1 MKYLMLLAGKGTRL
15 GNVGRYIP
23 KCLLVYKNS
32 NIISYHI
39 NIAKR
44 FDKIIGVIGHKGNLI
59 ETMYPNITYYFNKD
73 YEKTNMVKS
82 FMCAKSEFDDDM
94 IIAYGDII
102 YNKSILQELVDID
115 DDFVVTVDI
124 NWKKYWKM
132 RFDDINNDLESLSLE
147 NGYITELGNK
157 NVKIDNIDARYVGLL
172 KFTKKGL
179 DIIKSIIGDDEKWN
193 NAHMTD
199 LLQHIID
206 SGYKVKAYEIDNQW
220 IEFDTYKDRLNANKV
235 GDAMNVV

>member
-15 GNVGRYIP
+15 GNVGKYIP